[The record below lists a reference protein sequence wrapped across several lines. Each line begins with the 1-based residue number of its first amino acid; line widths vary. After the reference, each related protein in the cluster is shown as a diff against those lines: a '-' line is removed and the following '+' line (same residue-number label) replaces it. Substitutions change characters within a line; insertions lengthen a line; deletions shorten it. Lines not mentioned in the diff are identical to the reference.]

1 MSSVIVLLIVLIGG
15 VATAFQA
22 GVNGLLGKKIGII
35 EGSFVSFLTGTIVLL
50 ILLLITSRG
59 HLGPLVQALHVP
71 KWQLTGGILGV
82 IYVLIMIFA
91 VPKIG
96 TATTFVA
103 IIAAQM
109 LMSTVIDHYGL
120 FGKTVPINSYK
131 VIGLMLLA
139 SALFFIYK
147 SSQVQG

>member
-1 MSSVIVLLIVLIGG
+1 MSSIIVLLIVLIGG

-50 ILLLITSRG
+50 ILLLITTRG
-59 HLGPLVQALHVP
+59 NLSPLLQALHVP

-103 IIAAQM
+103 IIATQM

-120 FGKTVPINSYK
+120 FGKTIPINSYK
-131 VIGLMLLA
+131 VIGLILLA
-139 SALFFIYK
+139 GALFFIYK